1 MTWSLTL
8 SGLPREGTIL
18 KLRQYKQKLQKMK
31 DLSKTWVLSWEH
43 FEDLR
48 RKKTENLLLTFQ
60 KNCCKVARL
69 ELRSKILICSSFM

>member
-8 SGLPREGTIL
+8 PGLPREGSFL
-18 KLRQYKQKLQKMK
+18 KLRHYKQKLQKMK

-48 RKKTENLLLTFQ
+48 WKKTETFFLTFQ
-60 KNCCKVARL
+60 KTQWNTWLLNATVEKR
-69 ELRSKILICSSFM
+69 IGN

>member
-8 SGLPREGTIL
+8 PGLPREGSFL
-18 KLRQYKQKLQKMK
+18 KLRHYKQKLQKMK

-48 RKKTENLLLTFQ
+48 RKKTEKLFLTFQ
-60 KNCCKVARL
+60 KNPVEHLAPKSIYRI
-69 ELRSKILICSSFM
+69 RNW